1 MSTEAT
7 VGKQAWA
14 ISLDFCPPRPTELR
28 LLPKVPP
35 AEKNAVHAS
44 IFSRMCLWCASL
56 PHPQRAIPGLL
67 LAPAGTEEQICEI
80 LDFADTATRL
90 PTSRLEQPH
99 PDKQVQLCDK
109 IGPDH
114 KFLFS
119 LSTCCDLTASRPF
132 SIVPSCPLLVSSTQD
147 AQERICPGPSL

>member
-7 VGKQAWA
+7 VDKQAWA
-14 ISLDFCPPRPTELR
+14 IFLDFCPPRPTELR
-28 LLPKVPP
+28 LLPKLLL
-35 AEKNAVHAS
+35 AENAVRAS
-44 IFSRMCLWCASL
+44 NFSRMCLWCAFL

-67 LAPAGTEEQICEI
+67 LAPAGPEEQMCEI

-99 PDKQVQLCDK
+99 PDKQVHQCDK

-119 LSTCCDLTASRPF
+119 LSICCDLMAFCPF
-132 SIVPSCPLLVSSTQD
+132 SIVPSCPFLVSSTQD